1 MRQMEE
7 RLQRLETTYDRP
19 QKGRRYNPRR
29 ESRSY
34 QNYGSHGEEDEW
46 RMHHVDDR
54 HQNVPKPSLLFV
66 KDLVLV
72 GKVTLIFT

>member
-34 QNYGSHGEEDEW
+34 QNYGSHGEEDE
-46 RMHHVDDR
+46 
-54 HQNVPKPSLLFV
+54 
-66 KDLVLV
+66 
-72 GKVTLIFT
+72 